1 MMPGVRK
8 GLSRS
13 RVVVAALAIVDRD
26 GPESLTMRALGREL
40 GVDPMAVYHYVPGK
54 SALYDALAEAVWA
67 EVELPA
73 RTGEWEADLVALA
86 RGVRRALLAHP
97 RALPVVATRQSVAPA
112 TLDLLET
119 GIAILVEA
127 GLPPAVAL
135 SLMGAAS
142 ALLVG
147 SALTEVGVAPD
158 EAAETAPDAL
168 AAAVGGAEPS
178 RPHLAAAIQPGVP
191 TRRRRS
197 RRVCR
202 RYSPASAHCGG
213 TVDTGSMTKGWEGG
227 SAPSAEAS
235 SPSCPSVALRCPAG
249 PDGES
254 RGQQRRSR
262 GSVVRLEELAKG
274 TRVRGISA
282 AGW

>member
-1 MMPGVRK
+1 MPGVRK

-26 GPESLTMRALGREL
+26 GPEGLTMRALGREL
-40 GVDPMAVYHYVPGK
+40 GVDRMAVYHYVPGK

-158 EAAETAPDAL
+158 EVAETAPDAL

-191 TRRRRS
+191 T
-197 RRVCR
+197 
-202 RYSPASAHCGG
+202 P
-213 TVDTGSMTKGWEGG
+213 
-227 SAPSAEAS
+227 EAAFEAGLQALLAG
-235 SPSCPSVALRCPAG
+235 VRALRRDC
-249 PDGES
+249 
-254 RGQQRRSR
+254 
-262 GSVVRLEELAKG
+262 
-274 TRVRGISA
+274 
-282 AGW
+282 

>member
-1 MMPGVRK
+1 MPGVRK

-26 GPESLTMRALGREL
+26 GPEGLTMRALGREL

-142 ALLVG
+142 A
-147 SALTEVGVAPD
+147 
-158 EAAETAPDAL
+158 
-168 AAAVGGAEPS
+168 
-178 RPHLAAAIQPGVP
+178 
-191 TRRRRS
+191 
-197 RRVCR
+197 
-202 RYSPASAHCGG
+202 
-213 TVDTGSMTKGWEGG
+213 
-227 SAPSAEAS
+227 EAS